1 VSSHDGSIDW
11 TIRPIRPDDDPAIAA
26 IIGKVMPE
34 FGAGGAG
41 FAIHDPEVAHMSQ
54 AYQGGGAAY
63 FVVELNGTVMGGAG
77 IAALEGAD
85 DGTCELR
92 KMYFLPP
99 LRGRG
104 AAQALIE
111 RCLAFARESG
121 YARCYIETLTGMDAA
136 QALYARNGFRRT
148 DSALGAT
155 GHFGCDRYYLL
166 DLRD

>member
-1 VSSHDGSIDW
+1 MNTPVGSTDW
-11 TIRPIRPDDDPAIAA
+11 TIRAIRTEDDPAVAA
-26 IIGKVMPE
+26 IIGMVMPE

-54 AYQGGGAAY
+54 AYRGDGAAY
-63 FVVELNGTVMGGAG
+63 FVVELGGTVMGGAG

-85 DGTCELR
+85 DDTCELR

-99 LRGRG
+99 LRGLG

-111 RCLAFARESG
+111 RCLAFARDHG
-121 YARCYIETLTGMDAA
+121 YTRCYIETLTGMDAA
-136 QALYARNGFRRT
+136 QALYIRNGFRRI

-166 DLRD
+166 DLCR